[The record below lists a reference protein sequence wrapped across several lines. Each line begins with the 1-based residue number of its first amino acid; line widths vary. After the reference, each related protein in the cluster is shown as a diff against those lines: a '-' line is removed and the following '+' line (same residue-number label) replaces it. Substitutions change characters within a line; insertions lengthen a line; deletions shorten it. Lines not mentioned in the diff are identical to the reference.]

1 MPTRNARN
9 GHLFVTDGVVK
20 IAMRSIRAILAHS
33 ILSVIATPSQLFTR
47 LLASSRP
54 LQRNIRPRLNTIHNL
69 RYYQR
74 LMAGLRRLLKRV
86 N

>member
-1 MPTRNARN
+1 M
-9 GHLFVTDGVVK
+9 TDGVVK
-20 IAMRSIRAILAHS
+20 IRNAKYKRILAHS
-33 ILSVIATPSQLFTR
+33 ILSVIATPVAIIHA

-54 LQRNIRPRLNTIHNL
+54 LQRNIRRATQHYSNL

-74 LMAGLRRLLKRV
+74 LMAGLRKAIEEG